1 MGGLALTASTRLQG
15 LRSADV
21 VMAPWRAAA
30 ASPTPLS
37 FSRSL
42 VRKMVA
48 ERWRITRIVFELDDE
63 GRGEAL
69 YRVEAPQIAYHFVVV
84 SDVFPPDQKI
94 DRAFGINW
102 DVSAALCEGKW
113 TDERRALLVEE
124 VPKQYDGRYPADVL
138 CFCRGNRSERIFDHV
153 VDALASGAQPDAAL
167 LASVGYL
174 LRSTAFAGNGLFGM
188 KPFEAFD
195 RTHPLGATYHA
206 QILAAYLLR
215 IFVSDLVEHIAGA
228 RSAAAARL
236 DPAIKRYL
244 GVGNSA
250 GLGLV
255 PFIMNHPR
263 IIHQWCFAQ
272 ESAFAEAL
280 DRLAEPDAIAAFG
293 TMLDKARIY
302 FRQDQRDGNGI
313 FAEYARLAAEFDAM
327 RAALDRIDAKALTH
341 WRVVCDSILPPRHH
355 PETAEAL
362 LGLLLELF
370 PEIVARWDA
379 RLVSD
384 ESTDVDPAM
393 TVEQLAVLVR
403 ASYGWLLDKDAGRTC
418 SHFWYYPLESPY
430 EPRRG
435 LRGTGTSFETE
446 TPMDLPRLL
455 PRLLAALAAAPDEM
469 PVGVFLA
476 RNSHFAPLAQRVQ
489 SLVGLDY
496 AELRVDSL
504 APDYL
509 PFAACRFLLA
519 FYGMEKYDPRLPRS
533 TKGALLQGAPLPDEI
548 AHGIEGDW
556 PFPLTPEA
564 GGAET
569 PVIVP
574 QRLVE
579 QPEIAI
585 DTLKPLGRRAPTRDH
600 AEVTVF
606 PAEMRK
612 LLTRAAFGAGLDAAA
627 ADAAIR
633 LALVVGEAWI
643 DGTLATLETRISAR
657 LRCDGNTIEGAGLPD
672 FAIAP
677 AVLDLAGGLAHS
689 GVGQAL
695 GAAGA
700 STSLLGGVA
709 LWGAARGF
717 LTVVANAAA
726 GTLTMAGG
734 TEGAVWCGVCEDMCA
749 DRAAGTSLAPVAQ
762 ALTSLSPT
770 WSDAGAPALSR
781 RFAVFCIRQPISWK
795 EAEPA
800 LAALGAVEI
809 RAPGRV
815 AEIRRRSIVEGFRL
829 SPQQFQQLSRL
840 AKRGLAP
847 PEIETVLTGQASAAA

>member
-1 MGGLALTASTRLQG
+1 MQG

-30 ASPTPLS
+30 ATPTPLS

-48 ERWRITRIVFELDDE
+48 ERWRITRTIFELDDE

-69 YRVEAPQIAYHFVVV
+69 YRVEAPQIAYHFVGV

-102 DVSAALCEGKW
+102 DVSAALCEGAW
-113 TDERRALLVEE
+113 TDERRAMLVEE
-124 VPKQYDGRYPADVL
+124 VPKQYDGRYPADVI

-153 VDALASGAQPDAAL
+153 VDALASGAQPDTAL

-215 IFVSDLVEHIAGA
+215 IFVFDLVEHIAAA

-244 GVGNSA
+244 GLGNSA

-272 ESAFAEAL
+272 EGAFAEAL
-280 DRLAEPDAIAAFG
+280 DMPAEPGAIAAFG
-293 TMLDKARIY
+293 TLLDKASTY

-313 FAEYARLAAEFDAM
+313 FADNARLAAEFEAM
-327 RAALDRIDAKALTH
+327 RAALDRIAPKAPTH
-341 WRVVCDSILPPRHH
+341 WRAVCDAILPLRHH

-370 PEIVARWDA
+370 PDIVARWDT
-379 RLVSD
+379 RLVAD
-384 ESTDVDPAM
+384 ESADVDPTM
-393 TVEQLAVLVR
+393 TVEQLAILAR
-403 ASYGWLLDKDAGRTC
+403 ESYGWLLDDDSRTC
-418 SHFWYYPLESPY
+418 PHFWYYPLESPY

-446 TPMDLPRLL
+446 TSMDLPRLL
-455 PRLLAALAAAPDEM
+455 PRLLTVLAAAPGKM

-476 RNSHFAPLAQRVQ
+476 RHPEFALLAQRVQ
-489 SLVGLDY
+489 SLAGLDY

-504 APDYL
+504 AADYL

-533 TKGALLQGAPLPDEI
+533 TKGALLQGAPLPEDI

-564 GGAET
+564 GKTET

-585 DTLKPLGRRAPTRDH
+585 GTLKPLGRRAPTRDH
-600 AEVTVF
+600 AEVTVL

-627 ADAAIR
+627 ADAALR
-633 LALVVGEAWI
+633 LALLVGEGWI
-643 DGTLATLETRISAR
+643 DGTLATLDAR
-657 LRCDGNTIEGAGLPD
+657 VGAGLRCDGHTIEGTGLPD

-677 AVLDLAGGLAHS
+677 AVLDLAGGLARS

-700 STSLLGGVA
+700 PTPLLDGVA
-709 LWGAARGF
+709 LWGAERGF
-717 LTVVANAAA
+717 LTAVADAAA
-726 GTLTMAGG
+726 GTLMVAGG
-734 TEGAVWCGVCEDMCA
+734 SKDAVWCGICREMPVE
-749 DRAAGTSLAPVAQ
+749 RAAGTLLAPVAQ
-762 ALTSLSPT
+762 ALASLGPT

-781 RFAVFCIRQPISWK
+781 RFAVFCMRQPISWA

-800 LAALGAVEI
+800 LAALGAIET
-809 RAPGRV
+809 RAPVRV
-815 AEIRRRSIVEGFRL
+815 AEIRRRAIVEGVRL
-829 SPQQFQQLSRL
+829 SPQQFQHLSRL
-840 AKRGLAP
+840 AKRGLVP
-847 PEIETVLTGQASAAA
+847 PEIELVLTGQASAAA